1 MLPKIG
7 ILYVKEAT
15 DRVGYNSLMVTRST
29 RCDTTYIKKADME
42 HPHEWKIITLIEQT
56 GEDHF

>member
-1 MLPKIG
+1 M
-7 ILYVKEAT
+7 KEAT